1 MLRYWASVFIEANKL
16 AWNRLFGSLFRALT
30 DLAIWWAAVVVLRF
44 YFGRGHQMSDQVT
57 WAEAI
62 GIAAAG
68 IYLPTLVL
76 YLFRVPF
83 LRDKQTGIEIKR
95 LKALAGEATGAASFD
110 IGFEVRD
117 IDERELLYGYHS
129 QDVVRIWIENLT
141 ERAIE
146 DCRAIIDDLTPDSG
160 IKRGAMLIADNRR
173 DEDERSAKFTLAAT
187 ERRYFKFVSLTNG
200 LGRNSKPRLEI
211 ESDQKGTGWYDFF
224 RGRTSLDRGQRYL
237 ATIAVHGAKA
247 SSRRMDL
254 AIEIGETEIRVY
266 ENHSP
271 AQETLTT
278 VS

>member
-1 MLRYWASVFIEANKL
+1 
-16 AWNRLFGSLFRALT
+16 
-30 DLAIWWAAVVVLRF
+30 VVLRF

-62 GIAAAG
+62 GIAAAA

-83 LRDKQTGIEIKR
+83 LRNKQAATEIKR
-95 LKALAGEATGAASFD
+95 LKALVGEAKGAASFD
-110 IGFEVRD
+110 IGFEVRE

-160 IKRGAMLIADNRR
+160 IKRGAMLITDNRR
-173 DEDERSAKFTLAAT
+173 DEDERSATFTLAAT

-211 ESDQKGTGWYDFF
+211 ESDQKGTGLYDFL

-237 ATIAVHGAKA
+237 ATIGVHGAKA
-247 SSRRMDL
+247 SSRRMNL
-254 AIEIGETEIRVY
+254 VIEISETEIRVY

-271 AQETLTT
+271 VQETLAT